1 MHQEEGFQ
9 ALFGHQ
15 KHQSPSVEILLL
27 FFLLKVELFF
37 IYRYTE
43 NWLLSG
49 GGGLKT
55 WLLSKESYVVESG
68 IIKRPI
74 FVNCRSRVEASTK
87 RCSTGFVRRKNKE
100 KTNKWNIDLLWT
112 MMPMQKKK
120 KKQQHHHHQLAF

>member
-1 MHQEEGFQ
+1 MHQEEEGFQ

-37 IYRYTE
+37 IIDILKIDFFLGE
-43 NWLLSG
+43 
-49 GGGLKT
+49 GGLKS

-68 IIKRPI
+68 ISKRPI

-100 KTNKWNIDLLWT
+100 KTNK
-112 MMPMQKKK
+112 
-120 KKQQHHHHQLAF
+120 